1 MIPHHQVAIDISV
14 QLLNITKSPFM
25 FELLRKIIFNQ
36 TSEIL
41 LMKIMKKNLPQNISL
56 RKKIYK

>member
-1 MIPHHQVAIDISV
+1 MIPHHQVAIDINV

-41 LMKIMKKNLPQNISL
+41 LMKIMKKCVD
-56 RKKIYK
+56 Y